1 MRPGRRRRMDRQDQL
16 TTAESSDWQKSRPK
30 VCGINDSNGSWSF
43 ATHLTQNRFTR
54 PQKQIIQPFFI
65 FYFQNACSNLTCQ
78 QHQLYLIILMQLIQ
92 FKLAAPTLVKQRFRL
107 EKIYQPLNTGTAKSE
122 LRCHLQTSLLCVS
135 ILFYL

>member
-1 MRPGRRRRMDRQDQL
+1 MWSGRLRRMDRQDQL

-30 VCGINDSNGSWSF
+30 VCGINDSMGF
-43 ATHLTQNRFTR
+43 GALLPILPKIVLLDLQT
-54 PQKQIIQPFFI
+54 IIKLFFL
-65 FYFQNACSNLTCQ
+65 FYFHNACSNFSCQ